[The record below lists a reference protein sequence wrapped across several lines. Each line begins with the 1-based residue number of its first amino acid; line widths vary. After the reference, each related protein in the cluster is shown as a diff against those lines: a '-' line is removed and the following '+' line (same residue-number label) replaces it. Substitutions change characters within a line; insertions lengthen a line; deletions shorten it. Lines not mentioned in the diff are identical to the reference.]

1 MRICLKNETRGREGA
16 ISVKKSVPLREH
28 DRSVQMALALGEPGL
43 ALHLLL
49 PRVAFTAFN
58 PVKGGERRLPQL
70 HVGLRSMGT
79 GATQSLWGRGR
90 AAFPGTGGSVG
101 VDRKSKNA
109 LSGDIRKRT
118 PQEQAIAEQ
127 TSRRARYEARLRKS
141 GFKKT
146 TVWVPG
152 DRLEELK
159 ALVKAWNEAAS
170 QEPMQ

>member
-1 MRICLKNETRGREGA
+1 
-16 ISVKKSVPLREH
+16 
-28 DRSVQMALALGEPGL
+28 
-43 ALHLLL
+43 
-49 PRVAFTAFN
+49 
-58 PVKGGERRLPQL
+58 
-70 HVGLRSMGT
+70 MGT